1 MTRRGFV
8 LVTVFF
14 TTVLLAAPARAQDR
28 GSVDPAPLPPLA
40 NPQDPKTA
48 AKDLFGRKTKPAPL
62 AARSIGF

>member
-14 TTVLLAAPARAQDR
+14 TMVLCGAPARAQDR

-48 AKDLFGRKTKPAPL
+48 AKDLFGR
-62 AARSIGF
+62 